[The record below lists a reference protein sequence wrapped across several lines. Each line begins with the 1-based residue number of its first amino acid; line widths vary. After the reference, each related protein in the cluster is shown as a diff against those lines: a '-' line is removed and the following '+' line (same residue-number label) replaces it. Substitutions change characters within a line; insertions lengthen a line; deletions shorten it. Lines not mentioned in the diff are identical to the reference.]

1 MMGSPVITPT
11 PRTVL
16 TATLMVSAVVIL
28 AIFLWSIGPVLIS
41 LFLGIVLAET
51 MRPLVIR
58 LERWHVPSTVA
69 VAVVYGVTMLLLAG
83 LGTVMIPPLVDQF
96 RNLVSRLPDYASQI
110 QGVVPRYYLAAAEIG
125 LAEQLDTALTQGAA
139 ELARWLGS
147 LSALPLK
154 VIGNLLAFF
163 SVLVI
168 PLFWFSAT
176 ESFDRVVLSRVGP
189 KRREMTLVLA
199 GHISQRVGGWLR
211 GQLLLMLCVG
221 LAALAG
227 LLILGVNFPLPLA
240 FLAGLTEFFPLV
252 GPWLGAIPAVIIAA
266 IVSPWL
272 ALAVGVLYLMI
283 QQLEAAFLVPKV
295 MQRAV
300 GLHPLVV
307 VLALLAG
314 GASLGFAG
322 VLVAIP
328 LAGVLQVLTMDLVL
342 PWMEQHF
349 GDVEA
354 DVSAPRPIPSM
365 KAVTD
370 SAAAESPAAAA
381 SPTDHHV

>member
-1 MMGSPVITPT
+1 MGSPVITPT
-11 PRTVL
+11 SRTVL
-16 TATLMVSAVVIL
+16 TATLVVSAVVIL

-51 MRPLVIR
+51 IRPLVVR
-58 LERWHVPSTVA
+58 LEQWRVPNAVA
-69 VAVVYGVTMLLLAG
+69 VAVIYGVTVLLLAG

-96 RNLVSRLPDYASQI
+96 RNLASRLPDYASQF

-125 LAEQLDTALTQGAA
+125 LAEQLDTALTEGAA

-147 LSALPLK
+147 LYTLPLK

-168 PLFWFSAT
+168 PLFWFGAT

-189 KRREMTLVLA
+189 KHREMTLVLA

-211 GQLLLMLCVG
+211 GQLFLMLCVG

-240 FLAGLTEFFPLV
+240 FWAGLTEFVPLV
-252 GPWLGAIPAVIIAA
+252 GPWLGAIPAIIIAA

-272 ALAVGVLYLMI
+272 ALAVGVLYLII
-283 QQLEAAFLVPKV
+283 QQLEAALLVPKV
-295 MQRAV
+295 MQQAV

-328 LAGVLQVLTMDLVL
+328 LAGVLQVMTMDLVL

-354 DVSAPRPIPSM
+354 DVSAPRPIPLM

-370 SAAAESPAAAA
+370 SAAAESPAAAS
-381 SPTDHHV
+381 SPTDHRA